1 MKKDYRFA
9 ILRDSYLIVTLW
21 GDTNSFWVATSSDSE
36 VFAIGKWLREMTGS
50 FQKLWLATW
59 LNMPPLKGSGSTIG
73 SPVANKKLQSAA
85 NGKHW
90 RCFPSRVGLQVAI
103 GSNRCRIDSPES
115 ESFQQLLVASV
126 FFHRPPFEIT
136 LSCKKRITIVFGS
149 FFLKKNLLKSLL
161 ESSIQLEERGWE
173 LLNKRWMIFF
183 IFLAFLNEIVWR
195 TQTEDFWVKF
205 KVFGIIPIT
214 FIFMIFQINLIK
226 KYKVNV

>member
-1 MKKDYRFA
+1 MNKSTLKFIADFGPLLIFFIYYKKFGMTEA
-9 ILRDSYLIVTLW
+9 ILPLIIATI
-21 GDTNSFWVATSSDSE
+21 VATGILYFVEKKIPKVPIISAVIVSLFGGLTLYFD
-36 VFAIGKWLREMTGS
+36 
-50 FQKLWLATW
+50 
-59 LNMPPLKGSGSTIG
+59 
-73 SPVANKKLQSAA
+73 NK
-85 NGKHW
+85 
-90 RCFPSRVGLQVAI
+90 I
-103 GSNRCRIDSPES
+103 
-115 ESFQQLLVASV
+115 
-126 FFHRPPFEIT
+126 FFYMKP
-136 LSCKKRITIVFGS
+136 TIVNLLFAFVLFFGS

-226 KYKVNV
+226 KYKINV

>member
-1 MKKDYRFA
+1 MNKSTLKFIADFGPLLIFFIYYKKFGMTEA
-9 ILRDSYLIVTLW
+9 ILPLIIATI
-21 GDTNSFWVATSSDSE
+21 VATGILYFVEKKIPKVPIISAVIVSLFGGLTLYFD
-36 VFAIGKWLREMTGS
+36 
-50 FQKLWLATW
+50 
-59 LNMPPLKGSGSTIG
+59 
-73 SPVANKKLQSAA
+73 NK
-85 NGKHW
+85 
-90 RCFPSRVGLQVAI
+90 I
-103 GSNRCRIDSPES
+103 
-115 ESFQQLLVASV
+115 
-126 FFHRPPFEIT
+126 FFYMKP
-136 LSCKKRITIVFGS
+136 TIVNLLFAFVLFFGS

-161 ESSIQLEERGWE
+161 ESSIQLEQRGWE

>member
-1 MKKDYRFA
+1 MNKSTLKFIADFGPLLIFFIYYKKFGMTEA
-9 ILRDSYLIVTLW
+9 ILPLIIATI
-21 GDTNSFWVATSSDSE
+21 VATGILYFVEKKIPKVPIISAVIVSLFGGLTLYFD
-36 VFAIGKWLREMTGS
+36 
-50 FQKLWLATW
+50 
-59 LNMPPLKGSGSTIG
+59 
-73 SPVANKKLQSAA
+73 NK
-85 NGKHW
+85 
-90 RCFPSRVGLQVAI
+90 I
-103 GSNRCRIDSPES
+103 
-115 ESFQQLLVASV
+115 
-126 FFHRPPFEIT
+126 FFYMKP
-136 LSCKKRITIVFGS
+136 TIVNLLFAFVLLFGS

-161 ESSIQLEERGWE
+161 ESSIQLEDRGWE